1 MFNEY
6 DNFMSKKA
14 INKIK
19 SDFSHAQKNKGMMWK
34 DVISFDNSALESV
47 GIYDSKTHTLDEQ
60 KIKEATR
67 KMMKRFEKKKGLKK
81 I

>member
-1 MFNEY
+1 
-6 DNFMSKKA
+6 
-14 INKIK
+14 
-19 SDFSHAQKNKGMMWK
+19 MMWK